1 MTSLAAAAGPAPV
14 ELDPFIAHAADGTG
28 EICFAVPDAY
38 CAACIEAIEGELRG
52 TEGVL
57 SARVNLSQRRVLIRY
72 NERAD
77 VTSFTRR
84 ITRSGYRNFPVDAT
98 VDPGH
103 DAALSE
109 LVRALA
115 VSGFA
120 AGNIMLFSVSVWAG
134 ADESTRALFH
144 WLSALLALPA
154 IVYAGRPFFRSAWS
168 ALRVGR
174 TNMDVPISIGVTL
187 TTALSLFETITG
199 GEHAYFDASTMLLFF
214 LLAGRTLD
222 HMMRKQAR
230 SAVDNLARLSP
241 RGAYQL
247 LDDGGQAFV
256 RLADI
261 VPGMRFALKAGERVP
276 VDASVIAGSG
286 QIDMA
291 MVNGESIPMAA
302 LPGTSLPAGAIN
314 LLGTLEIVAD
324 RPARDSFLARMTAYV
339 EAAEDTRTKYR
350 RIADRAAQ
358 LYAPVVHLT
367 AAITFLG
374 WLAMGVGWHA
384 ALLNAVAVLI
394 ITCPCA
400 LALAVP
406 IVHVVAA
413 GRLFANGVVMREGS
427 ALERMGAVRVAAFD
441 KTGTLTLGTPVLVRQ
456 SPEDPALLAIAARL
470 GAQSNHPLS
479 RAIAAAAPDAI
490 GEQALSVT
498 ERPGLGVE
506 ASVEG
511 VVWRLGSAAFCGA
524 EDSDADSASHV
535 WLARDGE
542 PVAMFAFR
550 DDARGDAAAT
560 IASMARLGV
569 PVHILSGDRPAAVA
583 AVADAV
589 GASSWSAG
597 LAPEEKQAAIAR
609 LRAEHGAVLMVGD
622 GINDAPALR
631 AADVSIAPATAAD
644 IGRAAADF
652 VLTNDRLAGV
662 PFVLSIARRADR
674 LVRENLGFAVA
685 YNAVVLPL
693 AILGH
698 VTPLVAAIAMSSSS
712 VVVVVNALRLRLGA
726 GPSEL
731 AARPGVSP

>member
-1 MTSLAAAAGPAPV
+1 MTTLTAPAGAAPV
-14 ELDPFIAHAADGTG
+14 ELDPFIAYAADGTG

-38 CAACIEAIEGELRG
+38 CAACIQAIEGEL
-52 TEGVL
+52 TNVAGVR

-72 NERAD
+72 DQSAD
-77 VTSFTRR
+77 VSGFAGH

-98 VDPGH
+98 VDPQH
-103 DAALSE
+103 DAALTE

-134 ADESTRALFH
+134 ADEATRALFH

-187 TTALSLFETITG
+187 TTALSLFETVTG

-247 LDDGGQAFV
+247 LDDGTVAFV

-276 VDASVIAGSG
+276 VDATVVDGNG

-291 MVNGESIPMAA
+291 MVNGESIPLAA
-302 LPGTSLPAGAIN
+302 SPGTSLPAGAIN
-314 LLGTLEIVAD
+314 LLGSLEIVAA
-324 RPARDSFLARMTAYV
+324 RPARDSFLARMQAYV
-339 EAAEDTRTKYR
+339 EAAEDTRTRYR

-374 WLAMGVGWHA
+374 WLVMGAGWHA

-441 KTGTLTLGTPVLVRQ
+441 KTGTLTLGTPRLVRQ
-456 SPEDPALLAIAARL
+456 EPDDPALLAVAARL

-479 RAIAAAAPDAI
+479 RAIAAAAEAEGHLNVDPIA
-490 GEQALSVT
+490 VT
-498 ERPGLGVE
+498 EVPGKGVS
-506 ASVEG
+506 AQIG
-511 VVWRLGSAAFCGA
+511 NADWKLGSAAFCNA
-524 EDSDADSASHV
+524 EDKDGDSASHV
-535 WLARDGE
+535 WLARDGQ
-542 PVAMFAFR
+542 PVAQFFFR
-550 DDARGDAAAT
+550 DAPRSDASAAVAG
-560 IASMARLGV
+560 MARLGV
-569 PVHILSGDRPAAVA
+569 PVHVLSGDRGA
-583 AVADAV
+583 AVADVANAV
-589 GASSWSAG
+589 GATNWLAG
-597 LAPEEKQAAIAR
+597 LTPEQKQAAIAD
-609 LRAEHGAVLMVGD
+609 LRRDHGAVLMVGD

-631 AADVSIAPATAAD
+631 AADVSIAPASAAD

-652 VLTNDRLAGV
+652 ILTNDKLTGV
-662 PFVLSIARRADR
+662 PFVVSVARRADR

-693 AILGH
+693 AILGY

-712 VVVVVNALRLRLGA
+712 VIVVLNALRLRLGA
-726 GPSEL
+726 GPSEF
-731 AARPGVSP
+731 AASRR

>member
-1 MTSLAAAAGPAPV
+1 MSAAATAGLDNV
-14 ELDPFIAHAADGTG
+14 GELSAFLMPGADGTG
-28 EICFAVPDAY
+28 EVCFAVPDAY
-38 CAACIEAIEGELRG
+38 CAACIDTIETALRE
-52 TEGVL
+52 TPGVVA
-57 SARVNLSQRRVLIRY
+57 ARVNLSQRRVLVRY
-72 NERAD
+72 AENIDIAALPG
-77 VTSFTRR
+77 R
-84 ITRSGYRNFPVDAT
+84 ITRSGYRNFPVDAN
-98 VDPGH
+98 VDPRH
-103 DAALSE
+103 DAALAE

-115 VSGFA
+115 MAGFA

-134 ADESTRALFH
+134 ADEATRALFH

-154 IVYAGRPFFRSAWS
+154 IAYAGRPFYRSAWA

-174 TNMDVPISIGVTL
+174 TNMDVPISIGVVL

-199 GEHAYFDASTMLLFF
+199 GEAAYFDASTMLLFF

-222 HMMRKQAR
+222 HLMRKQAR
-230 SAVDNLARLSP
+230 SAVDNLAHLSP
-241 RGAYQL
+241 RGAYRI
-247 LDDGGQAFV
+247 LDDGSVSFV

-261 VPGMRFALKAGERVP
+261 VPGMRFNLRAGDRVP
-276 VDASVIAGSG
+276 VDATVLSG
-286 QIDMA
+286 NSQIDMA
-291 MVNGESIPMAA
+291 MVNGESMPLAA
-302 LPGTSLPAGAIN
+302 LPGVALPAGAIN
-314 LLGTLEIVAD
+314 LAGTVEIVAS
-324 RPARDSFLARMTAYV
+324 RPSSESFLARMTAYV

-367 AAITFLG
+367 AAVTFIG
-374 WLAMGVGWHA
+374 WLALGAGWHT

-413 GRLFANGVVMREGS
+413 GRLFANGVVMRDGA
-427 ALERMGAVRVAAFD
+427 ALERMGTVRVAAFD
-441 KTGTLTLGTPVLVRQ
+441 KTGTLTRGRPRLVAQTPADPLLLVM
-456 SPEDPALLAIAARL
+456 AARL
-470 GAQSNHPLS
+470 GTQSNHPLS
-479 RAIAAAAPDAI
+479 RAIAATAPCESAAAPI
-490 GEQALSVT
+490 VT

-506 ASVEG
+506 ATIDG
-511 VVWRLGSAAFCGA
+511 IVWRLGSAAFCAAIDDG
-524 EDSDADSASHV
+524 EDSESHV
-535 WLARDGE
+535 WLARAGA

-550 DDARGDAAAT
+550 DDPRDDAAAT
-560 IASMARLGV
+560 VAAMTRLRV
-569 PVHILSGDRPAAVA
+569 PVQLLSGDRPGAVA
-583 AVADAV
+583 TVAEAV
-589 GASSWSAG
+589 GAASWAAR
-597 LAPEEKQAAIAR
+597 LAPEQKQAAIAR
-609 LRAEHGAVLMVGD
+609 LRADYGAVLMVGD

-662 PFVLSIARRADR
+662 PFVLSVARRADR

-693 AILGH
+693 AISGH
-698 VTPLVAAIAMSSSS
+698 VSPLVAAIAMSGSSI
-712 VVVVVNALRLRLGA
+712 VVVLNAMRLRLGA

-731 AARPGVSP
+731 AAQQEVAP